1 MSRSK
6 FIGIMALVVFAM
18 GIVLVGYALAGEK
31 ENIKIIERNN
41 NEVWN
46 QQKYEIVDEIVAENY
61 VRHDLALGQDIRGRE
76 AYIENIKQTMAFKWV
91 FISETLI
98 ASGDYAAGRFSG
110 VGIDP
115 ATAKPVK
122 LTCIIMFRLK
132 DGKLVE
138 DWVQY
143 DNLGLLQ
150 QLGYKLAPPSEK

>member
-1 MSRSK
+1 MFKPKSV
-6 FIGIMALVVFAM
+6 GIMALIIFAIA
-18 GIVLVGYALAGEK
+18 IVLVGDGVGGEK
-31 ENIKIIERNN
+31 ENLKIIERNN

-46 QQKYEIVDEIVAENY
+46 QQKFAVVDEIVAENY
-61 VRHDLALGQDIRGRE
+61 VRHDLASGQDIRGRE

-91 FISETLI
+91 FIPETLI

-110 VGIDP
+110 IGIDP

-122 LTCIIMFRLK
+122 FTCIIMFRLK

-150 QLGYKLAPPSEK
+150 QLGYKLVPPPEK

>member
-41 NEVWN
+41 NELWN
-46 QQKYEIVDEIVAENY
+46 LQKYELVDELVAENY
-61 VRHDLALGQDIRGRE
+61 VRHDLSAGQDIRGRE
-76 AYIENIKQTMAFKWV
+76 AYVENIKQNMAFKWV
-91 FISETLI
+91 WILDPMNATGDYVFAR
-98 ASGDYAAGRFSG
+98 ASGN
-110 VGIDP
+110 GIDP